1 MADVRNFGAVGD
13 GTTDDTEAIQHA
25 VDDGDGVLEFPSGTY
40 RITGTIEIP
49 LDRKRYTAVVGSH
62 GTARVVMTANGP
74 AFRLVGNHTGTA
86 DPTSVK
92 PAIWQH
98 ERFPTVS
105 GIEIVGDHPQA
116 DGIQL
121 VRTMQATLE
130 RVLIRN
136 VRNAV
141 HLPERNRNVLI
152 TACHFYDN
160 SGIGVFMDRCNL
172 HQAIITGCHISYNR
186 EAGIKSL
193 GGDLHNLQITGNDIE
208 YNYDDEA
215 TGAAEIWFD
224 ATEGTASEITIASN
238 TIQAKPS
245 QDGVNVRVHGQV
257 DGDGRLSARLITL
270 SANVLGSQSTNV
282 DIRLAERVAITG
294 NTIYDGHTQGIRLE
308 ECSLASISGN
318 TFGWSLGPQRNTID
332 SILLRNCWGCTVSGA
347 VLHAGSYGDET
358 SGGAITLENCE
369 DCSVNN
375 CQVMSPKR
383 RGISLTDCQRCR
395 VDSNSVADRHKPPRS
410 TAGIELSGGGNNVVQ
425 NNLLHCPAGEP
436 LRCPDEIA
444 TKSNNTIVS

>member
-13 GTTDDTEAIQHA
+13 GTTDDTEAIRHA

-40 RITGTIEIP
+40 RLTSTIDVP
-49 LDRKRYTAVVGSH
+49 LDCQRYTAIVGTH
-62 GTARVVMTANGP
+62 GTARIVMGSNGP

-86 DPTSVK
+86 DPPSVK

-98 ERFPTVS
+98 ERFPTVG

-130 RVLIRN
+130 RVLIRQ
-136 VRNAV
+136 VRHAV
-141 HLPERNRNVLI
+141 HLSERNRNVLI

-160 SGIGVFMDRCNL
+160 SGFGVFFDRCNM

-186 EAGIKSL
+186 QAGIKSL

-208 YNYDDEA
+208 YNYDDDA

-238 TIQAKPS
+238 TVQARPS
-245 QDGVNVRVHGQV
+245 KEGVNVRVHGQV
-257 DGDGRLSARLITL
+257 DDDGRLSARLITI
-270 SANVLGSQSTNV
+270 SGNVLGSQSTNIE
-282 DIRLAERVAITG
+282 IRLAERVAITG
-294 NTIYDGHTQGIRLE
+294 NTIYDGHTMGVLLE
-308 ECSLASISGN
+308 DCSLASITGN
-318 TFGWSLGPQRNTID
+318 TFGWSFGPLRDTID
-332 SILLRNCWGCTVSGA
+332 SILLRRCWGCSISGTVM
-347 VLHAGSYGDET
+347 HAGNYGDAT
-358 SGGAITLENCE
+358 SGGSITFEECE
-369 DCSVNN
+369 DCAVNN
-375 CQVMSPKR
+375 CQVMSPLR

-395 VDSNSVADRHKPPRS
+395 IDSNSVADRHEPPRA
-410 TAGIELSGGGNNVVQ
+410 TAGIELKDGSNNVVQ
-425 NNLLHCPAGEP
+425 NNLLYCPAGEP
-436 LRCPDEIA
+436 LRCPDDVA
-444 TKSNNTIVS
+444 AKSNNTMVS